1 MNSDS
6 GPETRNFLLLRKE
19 QFAEKQGIMT
29 ASESTKE
36 ILDDLEPSK
45 KVRQSVKVIGRTMY
59 CFACYAEDPSP
70 NEVAAFYCACGMFLC
85 TFHMIRHKCL
95 IISRMEYDKEITA
108 GLA

>member
-1 MNSDS
+1 MAA
-6 GPETRNFLLLRKE
+6 T
-19 QFAEKQGIMT
+19 
-29 ASESTKE
+29 ESTKE
-36 ILDDLEPSK
+36 ILDDMEPSK

-85 TFHMIRHKCL
+85 TFHLIRHKCQ
-95 IISRMEYDKEITA
+95 IISRMEYDEEITA